1 MDRALGLKLS
11 TNRNHSSFDEG
22 ENSLW
27 SSIWL
32 LAYKIHNTSID

>member
-22 ENSLW
+22 ENSLLEQYLVIGIQN
-27 SSIWL
+27 S
-32 LAYKIHNTSID
+32 